1 MNNDLQFIIDMEL
14 EGEAYY
20 RRQAELN
27 PNTPITAVCNMLA
40 AEEKRHA
47 MIVTSRLN
55 GFPYQLLETNISAT
69 GRSVF
74 AGAADLGSDGTSRL
88 SQTEFYAIAAQKEQ
102 DSINLY
108 TSCLEKA
115 ENEAERE
122 LFAYLVG
129 QEKQHFTLLDELA
142 ALLRQADEWVED
154 AEFGNRKEY

>member
-1 MNNDLQFIIDMEL
+1 
-14 EGEAYY
+14 
-20 RRQAELN
+20 
-27 PNTPITAVCNMLA
+27 
-40 AEEKRHA
+40 

-74 AGAADLGSDGTSRL
+74 AGAADLGADGTSRL

-102 DSINLY
+102 DSIDLY

-129 QEKQHFTLLDELA
+129 QEKQHFALLDELA